1 MGCRGLEFPEPG
13 GLSNRADVSSASLAV
28 MRRERAGLGRQ
39 SLPDPS
45 TGGSAGLCGAAAGGG
60 WGGALQDRDERWR
73 ELGWAGGREGGV
85 ERKSV

>member
-39 SLPDPS
+39 SLL
-45 TGGSAGLCGAAAGGG
+45 GSAGLCGAAAGGG

-73 ELGWAGGREGGV
+73 ELGWARGREGGV